1 MSDFSGVGWS
11 YVNSY
16 IKKKKNKVSY
26 LSYVN
31 DNIKKT
37 VSEVKQRYRMKETTA
52 TNGPEL
58 CLRKRRFHLTFWNKE
73 CAGSTAVTTINK
85 DFLDD
90 VELCTLL
97 TTVVENLHAVS
108 HFKHETFTVL
118 QYSQDFG
125 TITKESLKRITK

>member
-1 MSDFSGVGWS
+1 M
-11 YVNSY
+11 
-16 IKKKKNKVSY
+16 
-26 LSYVN
+26 N

-85 DFLDD
+85 DFLDN